1 MLIASISLLNPVSL
15 PGRQQAVRAAG
26 FYQDAHQ
33 RTWSIQRA
41 ERPPAVWGQT
51 ELQQSADLLIT
62 QFKNIG
68 QLFWSLLNRFRVFH
82 FWTLACSPGLSSK
95 YQNVLIK
102 ILASHHDQM
111 FPSWWKH
118 VSLIWRR
125 CEDFFKRRPF
135 CLWTSTIVKTTRAS
149 SRLHP
154 NIKKV
159 IQPLPTLKLRCSTA
173 SALPA
178 AVWLSADRDSHH
190 TRLLV
195 CHLHCTQSPV

>member
-1 MLIASISLLNPVSL
+1 MLIVSISLLNPVSL

-26 FYQDAHQ
+26 FYQ
-33 RTWSIQRA
+33 RTWRIQRA
-41 ERPPAVWGQT
+41 ELAKLPPAVWRPT

-62 QFKNIG
+62 QFKI
-68 QLFWSLLNRFRVFH
+68 
-82 FWTLACSPGLSSK
+82 LASYSDHCWIVSEPFTFGRYPAHLDST

-102 ILASHHDQM
+102 TLASHHDQM

-118 VSLIWRR
+118 VSLIWQR
-125 CEDFFKRRPF
+125 CEDFFKRWPF
-135 CLWTSTIVKTTRAS
+135 CLRTSGIVKTTRVS

-159 IQPLPTLKLRCSTA
+159 TRPLPTLKLRCSTA